1 MIRLTWAQEVPSSNL
16 GAPTK
21 CIQRIFFSLSKVLFT
36 QNFAA
41 SPLILEIS
49 FRLNIQEYRPKE
61 RKFRNY

>member
-36 QNFAA
+36 QNFAVEFWHTGA
-41 SPLILEIS
+41 LS
-49 FRLNIQEYRPKE
+49 
-61 RKFRNY
+61 